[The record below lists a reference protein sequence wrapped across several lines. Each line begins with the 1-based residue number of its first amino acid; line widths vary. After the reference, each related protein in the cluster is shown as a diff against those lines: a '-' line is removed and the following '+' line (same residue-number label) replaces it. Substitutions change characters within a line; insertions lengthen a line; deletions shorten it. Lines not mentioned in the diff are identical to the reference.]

1 VDRGV
6 VVVKAPAGSPSG
18 KTARAIVVLLITA
31 TAVIGACGDDGSAG
45 PDAGY
50 SLQDIVADPADVV
63 GKEVVV
69 SGEVGDVFRPHAFT
83 LQSDNGEAVLVVS
96 PDQVVEGSVVRVNG
110 RVVKT
115 PVDAKETSPAVAAFV
130 RAITDGS
137 YEHAVIGREVD
148 RLEGPG
154 ESGS

>member
-1 VDRGV
+1 MSQSR
-6 VVVKAPAGSPSG
+6 KA
-18 KTARAIVVLLITA
+18 ARAIAVLLFA
-31 TAVIGACGDDGSAG
+31 AMFVVGGCGDDGSAG

-50 SLQDIVADPADVV
+50 SIRDIVANPADVV
-63 GKEVVV
+63 GNEVVV

-83 LQSDNGEAVLVVS
+83 LESEDGEAVLVVS

-115 PVDAKETSPAVAAFV
+115 PVDAPETPPDIAAFV
-130 RAITDGS
+130 RGATDDS
-137 YEHAVIGREVD
+137 YEHAVIAREVD

>member
-1 VDRGV
+1 MMSRSR
-6 VVVKAPAGSPSG
+6 KAP
-18 KTARAIVVLLITA
+18 RAIAVLL
-31 TAVIGACGDDGSAG
+31 VGAMFVLGGCGDDGSAG

-50 SLQDIVADPADVV
+50 SIRDIVADPGDLV

-83 LQSDNGEAVLVVS
+83 LQSEEGEAVLVVS

-110 RVVKT
+110 RVVET
-115 PVDAKETSPAVAAFV
+115 PVDAPETSPDVAAFV
-130 RAITDGS
+130 RDVTDDR
-137 YEHAVIGREVD
+137 YEHAVIAREIA